1 MPILRTGSSPG
12 RLVLVSSE
20 AHCWATYP
28 GAKSVEIA
36 KSFASPEVGT
46 DDNKY
51 YTAKLFIALFGR
63 ELASRI
69 DASSLTVT
77 TTTPGFCASGLFR
90 DTDGILLKFINLTSS
105 RSVQYGGQLHV
116 HAATVKAVE
125 AHGQYFRD
133 GHPAM

>member
-1 MPILRTGSSPG
+1 M
-12 RLVLVSSE
+12 
-20 AHCWATYP
+20 
-28 GAKSVEIA
+28 EIA